1 MIFCIFLVQ
10 FIILFVFEIKRNRDY
25 LILIHPLIYFLYLF
39 LNFIFIRGINYLLAR
54 REENKSMKEIPK
66 LIDFLKS
73 YLLAGL
79 LLPNAMTAVLKQKKW
94 CYPIRYSLTYIC
106 NHFDQG
112 NSFKDSLSF
121 GIEFTKAKKSR
132 QYLCF
137 LFLAL
142 RLGCSTGENLTQ
154 ILEKMKDKTQDRLNL
169 ERKLKMTTAQMRL
182 QSLVIILAP
191 LFLSFIL
198 YLLSPEA
205 ILFFF
210 RSPIGNI
217 LLVFMVILNIF
228 GAYLIHQILRIK

>member
-1 MIFCIFLVQ
+1 MFFFMFLIQ
-10 FIILFVFEIKRNRDY
+10 LIILFIFEMKSKRDY
-25 LILIHPLIYFLYLF
+25 LLLIHPLLYFCFLLF
-39 LNFIFIRGINYLLAR
+39 NFIFIRGINYLLSR
-54 REENKSMKEIPK
+54 REEKKSIKEIPK

-79 LLPNAMTAVLKQKKW
+79 LLPNAMTAVLKQKNW
-94 CYPIRYSLTYIC
+94 CYPIRYSLTSIC

-112 NSFKDSLSF
+112 KSFKESLSF
-121 GIEFTKAKKSR
+121 GLEFTKANKSR

-154 ILEKMKDKTQDRLNL
+154 ILEKMKEKTKDRLNL

-210 RSPIGNI
+210 RSSVGNI
-217 LLVFMVILNIF
+217 LLIFMVILNFI
-228 GAYLIHQILRIK
+228 GAYLINQILRIK